1 MVGVHTNYDSDPD
14 ENPENDYYDCQ
25 GNRLDRVEADGVT
38 EMPFNERVDLTRD
51 LLYEPRF
58 EVYDSF
64 GDYCVMN
71 TCEDCFRFDP
81 PELNTCE
88 AI

>member
-1 MVGVHTNYDSDPD
+1 M
-14 ENPENDYYDCQ
+14 
-25 GNRLDRVEADGVT
+25 T

-71 TCEDCFRFDP
+71 TCEDCYRFDP